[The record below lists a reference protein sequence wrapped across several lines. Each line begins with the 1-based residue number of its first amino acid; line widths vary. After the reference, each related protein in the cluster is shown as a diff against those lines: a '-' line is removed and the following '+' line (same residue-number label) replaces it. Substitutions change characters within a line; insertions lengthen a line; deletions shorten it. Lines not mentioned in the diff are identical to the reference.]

1 EYRYYDMQDVVRSAL
16 LFCKNELK
24 NKQG

>member
-1 EYRYYDMQDVVRSAL
+1 YRYYDMQDVVRSAL